1 MTRLSSARQPNSSA
15 AVTARRFTSEAAGVA
30 APRPCRGIV
39 KLPVKAQPRS
49 CQVRIDRV
57 GAEGDGVGC
66 ASNEAPVYVPF
77 TLPGELV
84 TASLRRARGEG
95 WLARCVSIDHPSS
108 ARIDPPCEYF
118 GRCGGC
124 ALQHWRDR
132 DYAEWKRWLLVSAL
146 QRAGC
151 TTPEPVALIS
161 GSPGE
166 RRRLDFA
173 VRRDRGHIVLGLHMA
188 NSGVVVDLTHCI
200 VLHPV
205 LMSLMAALR
214 GVLQRMQAIRREA
227 SVVINLL
234 DNGPD
239 VLLRTDAA
247 LPLDDRTA
255 LIEFARSSD
264 VPRISWTT
272 GNAMAEPVCIFR
284 PPARTLAGVE
294 VRPPPGAFLQ
304 PTTAGERAI
313 VEAVLAGLP
322 TRMAAGAPRTR
333 IAELFAG
340 CGTLTF
346 ALAEKARVVAWE
358 GDAASAAALSEAA
371 KRAGPAGRVE
381 VLRRDLARQ
390 PLSAKELAGFPVVVL
405 DPPHAGAA
413 AQIAQVAASGA
424 ATIVYVSC
432 NPSSLARDARTLRT
446 AGYTLA
452 KATAIDQFLWSAR
465 LESVCV
471 FRRP

>member
-1 MTRLSSARQPNSSA
+1 
-15 AVTARRFTSEAAGVA
+15 V
-30 APRPCRGIV
+30 
-39 KLPVKAQPRS
+39 PVKAPPPS

-66 ASNEAPVYVPF
+66 LSDAAPLYVPF

-84 TASLRRARGEG
+84 TASPLRARGEG
-95 WLARCVSIDHPSS
+95 WLARSDSIDQPSS
-108 ARIDPPCEYF
+108 ARVDPPCGYF

-124 ALQHWRDR
+124 ALQHWRDQ
-132 DYAEWKRWLLVSAL
+132 DYAEWKRSLLVSAL
-146 QRAGC
+146 RRAGF
-151 TTPEPVALIS
+151 TTPEPVALIR

-188 NSGVVVDLTHCI
+188 NSGIVIDLAHCM

-205 LMSLMAALR
+205 LMALMIPLR
-214 GVLQRMQAIRREA
+214 GVLQGLRAIRREA
-227 SVVINLL
+227 SVVINML

-247 LPLDDRTA
+247 LSFDDRTA
-255 LIEFARSSD
+255 LIEFARSSG
-264 VPRISWTT
+264 VPRVSWTT
-272 GNAMAEPVCIFR
+272 GNASAEPVCVFR
-284 PPARTLAGVE
+284 PPAKTMSGVE
-294 VRPPPGAFLQ
+294 VRPPAGAFLQ

-313 VEAVLAGLP
+313 VEAVLAGLLAEKAGG
-322 TRMAAGAPRTR
+322 TRMR

-358 GDAASAAALSEAA
+358 GDAPSAAALNEAA
-371 KRAGPAGRVE
+371 NRAGLAGRVE

-405 DPPHAGAA
+405 DPPHAGAV

-424 ATIVYVSC
+424 ASIIYVSC
-432 NPSSLARDARTLRT
+432 NPSSLARDARRLQA

>member
-1 MTRLSSARQPNSSA
+1 VKEESERSA
-15 AVTARRFTSEAAGVA
+15 ARVEPDSHNGPRTAKSR
-30 APRPCRGIV
+30 
-39 KLPVKAQPRS
+39 VKAPPPS

-66 ASNEAPVYVPF
+66 FSDETPFYVPF

-84 TASLRRARGEG
+84 TASPLRARGEG
-95 WLARCVSIDHPSS
+95 WLARCVSVDQPSS

-124 ALQHWRDR
+124 ALQHWRDQ
-132 DYAEWKRWLLVSAL
+132 DYAEWKRCLLVSAL
-146 QRAGC
+146 RRAGF
-151 TTPEPVALIS
+151 TTPEPVALI
-161 GSPGE
+161 GGAPGE

-188 NSGVVVDLTHCI
+188 NSGIVVDLTHCI

-205 LMSLMAALR
+205 LMALMPPLR
-214 GVLQRMQAIRREA
+214 GVLQRLRAIRREA

-255 LIEFARSSD
+255 LIEFARSSN
-264 VPRISWTT
+264 VPRVSWTT
-272 GNAMAEPVCIFR
+272 GNAGAEPVCVFR
-284 PPARTLAGVE
+284 QPAKTMFGVE
-294 VRPPPGAFLQ
+294 VRPPAGAFLQ
-304 PTTAGERAI
+304 PTTTGERAI
-313 VEAVLAGLP
+313 VEAVLGGLP
-322 TRMAAGAPRTR
+322 AEMATGTARTR

-358 GDAASAAALSEAA
+358 GDAPSAAALNEAA
-371 KRAGPAGRVE
+371 NRAGLAGRVE

-390 PLSAKELAGFPVVVL
+390 PLSAKELAGFAVIVL

-424 ATIVYVSC
+424 ATVIYVSC
-432 NPSSLARDARTLRT
+432 NPSSLARDARTLQA
-446 AGYTLA
+446 AGYALA

-471 FRRP
+471 FRRS